1 MNSFLSKLLMKD
13 TKMARQRNRLLV
25 LSGLILIS
33 AYFLGANPGLVMV
46 GLVIAFMLIY
56 FNDELSNLL
65 R

>member
-1 MNSFLSKLLMKD
+1 MNSFLSKLLTKD

>member
-1 MNSFLSKLLMKD
+1 MNSFLSKLLTKD

-33 AYFLGANPGLVMV
+33 AYFLGANQGLVMV